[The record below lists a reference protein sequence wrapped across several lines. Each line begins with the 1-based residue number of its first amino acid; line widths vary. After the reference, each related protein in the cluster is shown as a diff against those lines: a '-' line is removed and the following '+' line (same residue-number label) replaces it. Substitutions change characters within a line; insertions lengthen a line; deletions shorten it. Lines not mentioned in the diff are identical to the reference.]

1 MKERLSRFWIER
13 KDDLLDG
20 SILVFALLFGYLGGY
35 FQGRGVLPAHPIII
49 STALPSSSQNSATL
63 IHAVKPI
70 VSQNI
75 DRTIVASKAGKK
87 YHFASCP
94 GGKAISAKN
103 KITFAGVVAARSA
116 GYTPAANCPG
126 LE

>member
-35 FQGRGVLPAHPIII
+35 FQGRGVLSTPPVII

-63 IHAVKPI
+63 IKAVNPASPKAG
-70 VSQNI
+70 
-75 DRTIVASKAGKK
+75 DLTIVASKAGKK
-87 YHFASCP
+87 YHYASCP

-103 KITFAGVVAARSA
+103 KITFAGVAAARSA